1 MGLAHSP
8 RIVTDGLVLCLD
20 AASKRSYP
28 GTGTVWTDLAGSNN
42 GTLTNGPTF
51 DAGNGGS
58 VGFDGTND
66 YVITSAPKP
75 ATNMSISAWVYP
87 TNVTGAWQK
96 ILIFPYGVSGWTA
109 PYYSYQM
116 VLYQNRIGVG
126 FNVNGTYQ
134 TGHLPN
140 GYETASNNTWY
151 HITGT
156 FNSGVIKLYINSV
169 LKGTKDISGSG
180 TTIVYQS
187 ARTDAVLG
195 TDAEYFI
202 AESFTGDISGVSIY
216 NKTLTAD
223 EILQNYLSTKERYA

>member
-1 MGLAHSP
+1 MGSSYNPA
-8 RIVTDGLVLCLD
+8 IVTDGLVLCLD
-20 AASKRSYP
+20 AANQRSYP
-28 GTGTVWTDLAGSNN
+28 KSGTTWSDLAGSND

-51 DAGNGGS
+51 DSANKGS
-58 VGFDGTND
+58 ISFDGSDD

-87 TNVTGAWQK
+87 TNVTSSWQK
-96 ILIFPYGVSGWTA
+96 ILIFPYGNSSWTA
-109 PYYSYQM
+109 PFYSYQM

-126 FNVNGTYQ
+126 FNVNNIYQ
-134 TGHLPN
+134 TGHLQN

-156 FNSGVIKLYINSV
+156 FDSGVIKLYINSV
-169 LKGTKDISGSG
+169 LKGTKDISGNG
-180 TTIVYQS
+180 TSIVYQS

-202 AESFTGDISGVSIY
+202 FESFTGDVGGISIY

-223 EILQNYLSTKERYA
+223 EVRQNYEATVGRFS